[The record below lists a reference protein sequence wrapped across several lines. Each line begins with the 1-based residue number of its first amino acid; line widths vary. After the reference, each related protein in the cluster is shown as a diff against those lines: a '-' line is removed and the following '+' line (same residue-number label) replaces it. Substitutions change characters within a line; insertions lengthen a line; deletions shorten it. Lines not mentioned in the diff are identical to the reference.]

1 MVSSSLF
8 RLDPSVVGVILV
20 MGIATYVTKAGGLWL
35 LGRVDVSDRV
45 EAGLEVLPGAIV
57 VSILG
62 PTLVDA
68 GSAGWSAAVVA
79 LLVAWKSESVLLTI
93 IAGVGAVV
101 FFRTV

>member
-1 MVSSSLF
+1 MVSSPLLH
-8 RLDPSVVGVILV
+8 LDPFVVGVIFA
-20 MGIATYVTKAGGLWL
+20 MAIATYATKAGGLWL
-35 LGRVDVSDRV
+35 LGRVDISDRV

-68 GSAGWSAAVVA
+68 GPAGWSAAAVA
-79 LLVAWKSESVLLTI
+79 LLVAWRSESVLLTI

-101 FFRTV
+101 FLRTV

>member
-8 RLDPSVVGVILV
+8 RLKPFVVGVILV

-68 GSAGWSAAVVA
+68 GPAGWSAAAVA
-79 LLVAWKSESVLLTI
+79 LLVAWRSESVLLTI

-101 FFRTV
+101 FLRAI